1 MEWWKALDSDRTE
14 KWSWRPSI
22 VVHFFC
28 SVQERGSLLEDLQG
42 EIAINFSDWLVTLI
56 KYVYHHEIPLSN
68 YFSPWDLKFPFF
80 NLPFN
85 IWRVL
90 SQLSPPQSSLPQLNK
105 WFFLQYFLIGS
116 QYNPVIIGF
125 VPGRPG
131 FILPGHAVQWLT
143 LGYST
148 SYQFISQGSC
158 DRDKIR
164 WSQANY
170 CTLSV
175 QRMQRYKCSGV
186 NK

>member
-1 MEWWKALDSDRTE
+1 MEGIRFRQNWKMVLETIYCSSFFLFSARKRIIAWRSPRRDSYQFLRL
-14 KWSWRPSI
+14 I
-22 VVHFFC
+22 
-28 SVQERGSLLEDLQG
+28 G
-42 EIAINFSDWLVTLI
+42 TLI

-125 VPGRPG
+125 VPGRPS

>member
-1 MEWWKALDSDRTE
+1 MEGIRFRQNWKMVLETIYCS
-14 KWSWRPSI
+14 S
-22 VVHFFC
+22 FFC

-42 EIAINFSDWLVTLI
+42 ERAIYFSDWLVPLI

-105 WFFLQYFLIGS
+105 SFFLQFFLIGS

-125 VPGRPG
+125 IPGRQS
-131 FILPGHAVQWLT
+131 FIPTFPCSSVVDFGLFHLLSVYLPG
-143 LGYST
+143 
-148 SYQFISQGSC
+148 
-158 DRDKIR
+158 
-164 WSQANY
+164 
-170 CTLSV
+170 
-175 QRMQRYKCSGV
+175 
-186 NK
+186 